1 MRALGLMVVALT
13 LTACGQ
19 YGDLYLP
26 GAKPALVQ
34 EASA

>member
-1 MRALGLMVVALT
+1 MRVLGLMMMALT

-26 GAKPALVQ
+26 DAAPTAAQ
-34 EASA
+34 SA